1 MKKTKIFYGWWI
13 VWAAFVLLI
22 LAYGVRGSFGIY
34 LKPISES
41 LGWNRAA
48 VSGAFSIYL
57 MIYSI
62 GAFLMGGLTDRYGP
76 RFVTAMG
83 SLLIGL
89 GLILAGKVT
98 SVWQWYLAYG
108 VLTGIG
114 CSAMYV
120 PSVATISKYFIRK
133 RGLALG
139 IATAGCGIGPALFNP
154 LSHSLIEYTGWK
166 AALMET
172 GIGVIAIGIALPI
185 LVLRGKGLPEEMG
198 ILPDGARASSDG
210 SNTTVQSDGPLAT
223 AESAGPEALPYEES
237 IQDYTLKMAL
247 RTLPFWMFFVMYF
260 SWTIIA
266 DGLIYVHLAAY
277 LNDIGVSAGSAA
289 VALGYMNL
297 IFTVAMVA
305 FGFMGD
311 HINRRFLLVIL
322 FTVQTIAMGWLF
334 IGSGSKML
342 YGFVIVYGLALGGI
356 VPCSVGLLSDIFGR
370 KSISSIL
377 GAATIALG
385 LSGILGPW
393 LAGYVF
399 DITQS
404 YSIVWQSAFVI
415 SLAGTIASYY
425 IRATEKMKPLDG
437 I

>member
-1 MKKTKIFYGWWI
+1 
-13 VWAAFVLLI
+13 
-22 LAYGVRGSFGIY
+22 
-34 LKPISES
+34 
-41 LGWNRAA
+41 
-48 VSGAFSIYL
+48 
-57 MIYSI
+57 
-62 GAFLMGGLTDRYGP
+62 
-76 RFVTAMG
+76 MG
-83 SLLIGL
+83 SLFIGL
-89 GLILAGKVT
+89 GLILAGRVT
-98 SVWQWYLAYG
+98 AVWQWYLTYG

-120 PSVATISKYFIRK
+120 PSVATISKYFVRR

-154 LSHSLIEYTGWK
+154 LSHSLIEFTGWK

-172 GIGVIAIGIALPI
+172 GIGVIAIGIALPL

-198 ILPDGARASSDG
+198 ILPDGAQFSPNDVNKTVNSDSSLPIVESGG
-210 SNTTVQSDGPLAT
+210 SGSLVHDK
-223 AESAGPEALPYEES
+223 
-237 IQDYTLKMAL
+237 IIKDYTLTMAL

-277 LNDIGVSAGSAA
+277 LNDIGISAGSAA
-289 VALGYMNL
+289 IALGYMNL

-311 HINRRFLLVIL
+311 HINRRFLLII
-322 FTVQTIAMGWLF
+322 FFAVQTIAMAWLF
-334 IGSGSKML
+334 IDNSSSMF

-399 DITQS
+399 DITKS

-415 SLAGTIASYY
+415 SLAGTVASYY
-425 IRATEKMKPLDG
+425 IRTTRKMESLKG